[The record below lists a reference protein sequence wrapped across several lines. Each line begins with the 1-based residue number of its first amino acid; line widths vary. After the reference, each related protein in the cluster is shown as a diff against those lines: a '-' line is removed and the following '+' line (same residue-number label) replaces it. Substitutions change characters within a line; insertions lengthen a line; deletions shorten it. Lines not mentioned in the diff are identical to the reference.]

1 MDKISDLKSV
11 VIDTLD
17 LNKAQDIVTID
28 LKDKSSMAD
37 YMIIASGTSSRHI
50 QSLSEQV
57 LEKLKDNGIKNSK
70 IEGKES
76 NEWKLV
82 DGIDLIVHIFHPEKR
97 KFYELEKI
105 WSELIPKE
113 KIIIWKKFN
122 CFLQFF
128 LPQFYLIIFLSSFVF
143 SSSINSAEIDIYK
156 KIDLFGEVLEKINK
170 EYVDEIDQSES
181 MDSAINGLL
190 QSLDPYSAYMSPEI
204 FQEMQ
209 TETSG
214 EFGGL
219 GIEVSMEAGVV
230 KVITPI
236 DDTPASKAGI
246 KAGDYIVKI
255 NDIQVQGKSLSEAV
269 DLMRG
274 LVGTDIELTIRRRGV
289 KKALTFTITR
299 EIIEVQSVKSDLLEN
314 NIGYIRLT
322 SFNDNSSDQIKKKI
336 KKLKENENLKA
347 FILDL
352 RNNPGGLLTQA
363 IKISDFF
370 LENGEIVSTKS
381 RKKSE
386 NRKWFAKKGDITDGK
401 PLLVL
406 INYGSASASEIVA
419 GALKDHKRAII
430 LGENS
435 YGKGSVQSIIPL
447 KNKGAIRLTIAKYYL
462 PSGKSISEVGVRPD
476 IEVNE
481 EGEDFRIKTDTDNQ
495 LNYAIKLLNG

>member
-1 MDKISDLKSV
+1 MKKIKFLLLIFFSV
-11 VIDTLD
+11 FY
-17 LNKAQDIVTID
+17 LNKTVI
-28 LKDKSSMAD
+28 
-37 YMIIASGTSSRHI
+37 
-50 QSLSEQV
+50 
-57 LEKLKDNGIKNSK
+57 
-70 IEGKES
+70 
-76 NEWKLV
+76 
-82 DGIDLIVHIFHPEKR
+82 
-97 KFYELEKI
+97 
-105 WSELIPKE
+105 
-113 KIIIWKKFN
+113 
-122 CFLQFF
+122 
-128 LPQFYLIIFLSSFVF
+128 
-143 SSSINSAEIDIYK
+143 SAEIDIYK

-170 EYVDEIDQSES
+170 EYVDEFNQSES

-190 QSLDPYSAYMSPEI
+190 QSLDPYSSYMSPKI
-204 FQEMQ
+204 FDEMQ

-230 KVITPI
+230 KVISPI
-236 DDTPASKAGI
+236 DDTPASRAGL

-255 NDIQVQGKSLSEAV
+255 NDVQVQGKSLSEAV

-274 LVGTDIELTIRRRGV
+274 PVGSGIELTVRRRGER
-289 KKALTFTITR
+289 KALTFNIIR
-299 EIIEVQSVKSDLLEN
+299 EVIQVQSVKSEIIDE

-322 SFNDNSSDQIKKKI
+322 SFNDNSSDQIQKQI
-336 KKLKENENLKA
+336 KKLKKDKNLNS

-352 RNNPGGLLTQA
+352 RNNPGGLLSQA

-401 PLLVL
+401 TLLVL

-430 LGENS
+430 VGENS
-435 YGKGSVQSIIPL
+435 FGKGSVQSIIPL
-447 KNKGAIRLTIAKYYL
+447 KNRGAIRLTVAKYYL

-481 EGEDFRIKTDTDNQ
+481 EGDDFRIKTDTDNQ

>member
-1 MDKISDLKSV
+1 MKKI
-11 VIDTLD
+11 
-17 LNKAQDIVTID
+17 
-28 LKDKSSMAD
+28 
-37 YMIIASGTSSRHI
+37 
-50 QSLSEQV
+50 
-57 LEKLKDNGIKNSK
+57 
-70 IEGKES
+70 
-76 NEWKLV
+76 
-82 DGIDLIVHIFHPEKR
+82 
-97 KFYELEKI
+97 
-105 WSELIPKE
+105 
-113 KIIIWKKFN
+113 
-122 CFLQFF
+122 
-128 LPQFYLIIFLSSFVF
+128 QFYLIILLNSFFF
-143 SSSINSAEIDIYK
+143 SYSVNSAEIDIYK

-170 EYVDEIDQSES
+170 EYVDEINQSEG

-190 QSLDPYSAYMSPEI
+190 QSLDPYSSYMSPEI

-255 NDIQVQGKSLSEAV
+255 DNVQVQGKSLSESV

-274 LVGTDIELTIRRRGV
+274 LVGTDIELTVRRRGV
-289 KKALTFTITR
+289 KKALTFKITR

-322 SFNDNSSDQIKKKI
+322 SFNDNSSNQIKKQI
-336 KKLKENENLKA
+336 KKLQKNENLKA
-347 FILDL
+347 YILDL
-352 RNNPGGLLTQA
+352 RNNPGGLLSQA

-370 LENGEIVSTKS
+370 LDNGEIVSTKS
-381 RKKSE
+381 RKKSD
-386 NRKWFAKKGDITDGK
+386 NRKWFARKGDITEGK
-401 PLLVL
+401 TLVVL

-430 LGENS
+430 IGENS

-447 KNKGAIRLTIAKYYL
+447 KNKGAIRLTVSKYYL

-481 EGEDFRIKTDTDNQ
+481 EGDEFRIKTDTDNQ

>member
-1 MDKISDLKSV
+1 MKKI
-11 VIDTLD
+11 
-17 LNKAQDIVTID
+17 
-28 LKDKSSMAD
+28 
-37 YMIIASGTSSRHI
+37 
-50 QSLSEQV
+50 
-57 LEKLKDNGIKNSK
+57 
-70 IEGKES
+70 
-76 NEWKLV
+76 
-82 DGIDLIVHIFHPEKR
+82 
-97 KFYELEKI
+97 
-105 WSELIPKE
+105 
-113 KIIIWKKFN
+113 
-122 CFLQFF
+122 
-128 LPQFYLIIFLSSFVF
+128 QFYLIILFIPFFL
-143 SSSINSAEIDIYK
+143 IQKTNSAEIDIYK

-170 EYVDEIDQSES
+170 EYVDEINQSES

-219 GIEVSMEAGVV
+219 GIEVGMEAGVV
-230 KVITPI
+230 KVISPI
-236 DDTPASKAGI
+236 DDTPASKAGL

-255 NDIQVQGKSLSEAV
+255 NNIQVQGKSLTEAV

-274 LVGTDIELTIRRRGV
+274 PVGSGIELTVRRRGV
-289 KKALTFTITR
+289 KKALTFNIIR
-299 EIIEVQSVKSDLLEN
+299 EIIEIQSVKTDLLDN

-322 SFNDNSSDQIKKKI
+322 SFNDNSSQQIKKHI
-336 KKLKENENLKA
+336 TKLKKNKNLNA

-352 RNNPGGLLTQA
+352 RNNPGWLLSQA

-401 PLLVL
+401 TLLVL

-430 LGENS
+430 IGERS

-447 KNKGAIRLTIAKYYL
+447 KNKGAIRLTVAKYYL
-462 PSGKSISEVGVRPD
+462 PSGNSISEVGVKPD

-481 EGEDFRIKTDTDNQ
+481 EGDNFRIKTADDNQ
-495 LNYAIKLLNG
+495 LNYAIKLING